1 MEFTTLNTG
10 ARMPMEGFGVYQ
22 ITDLDVCEKSVYEA
36 IKAGYRLLDTAA
48 AYGNE
53 SAFGKAVKR
62 AIADGL
68 VKREDLFITTKVW
81 VQDMHKAGDKA
92 GDTYASVKR
101 SLALSGLDYFDL
113 VLLHQAMGDYFT
125 AYRDLEKA
133 AKDGLTKAIG
143 VSNYFPSILVNL
155 CENVEIIPA
164 VNQIEAH
171 PFFTREEDL
180 RVMKSYG
187 IVPQAWSPLAE
198 GNYAIFTD
206 PDLTAIGKKYGKTA
220 AQVALRWNVQ
230 RGFSIIPKSTHE
242 ERIKENLDIW
252 DFSLTEDE
260 MKTISA
266 KDKGKSGIINHF
278 DPDLVKNLN
287 HLSFEH

>member
-1 MEFTTLNTG
+1 MEYVTLNNG
-10 ARMPMEGFGVYQ
+10 VQMPKLGYGVYQ
-22 ITDLDVCEKSVYEA
+22 TPLEETARCVLEA
-36 IKAGYRLLDTAA
+36 MEIGYRSIDTAQ
-48 AYGNE
+48 AYYNE
-53 SAFGKAVKR
+53 EGVGEALAES
-62 AIADGL
+62 GL
-68 VKREDLFITTKVW
+68 PREEFFLTTKVW
-81 VQDMHKAGDKA
+81 ITNAGYEKAKASIEESMRKLRTDYLDLLLIHQPFGDYYGTYRAMEELYKAG
-92 GDTYASVKR
+92 R
-101 SLALSGLDYFDL
+101 L
-113 VLLHQAMGDYFT
+113 
-125 AYRDLEKA
+125 R
-133 AKDGLTKAIG
+133 AIG
-143 VSNYFPSILVNL
+143 VSNFGPDRYLDIQHFAEVK
-155 CENVEIIPA
+155 PA

-171 PFFTREEDL
+171 SFFTREEDL

-198 GNYAIFTD
+198 GNYGIFTD

-252 DFSLTEDE
+252 DFALTEDE

>member
-1 MEFTTLNTG
+1 MEFATLNTG

-53 SAFGKAVKR
+53 SALGKAVKR
-62 AIADGL
+62 AIADG
-68 VKREDLFITTKVW
+68 
-81 VQDMHKAGDKA
+81 
-92 GDTYASVKR
+92 
-101 SLALSGLDYFDL
+101 L

-155 CENVEIIPA
+155 CESVEIIPA

-198 GNYAIFTD
+198 GNYGIFTD

-252 DFSLTEDE
+252 DFALTEDE

>member
-1 MEFTTLNTG
+1 M
-10 ARMPMEGFGVYQ
+10 
-22 ITDLDVCEKSVYEA
+22 
-36 IKAGYRLLDTAA
+36 
-48 AYGNE
+48 
-53 SAFGKAVKR
+53 KR

-68 VKREDLFITTKVW
+68 VKREDLFITTKAW
-81 VQDMHKAGDKA
+81 VQDMHKA

-155 CENVEIIPA
+155 CENVEIILA

-171 PFFTREEDL
+171 SFFTREEDL

-187 IVPQAWSPLAE
+187 
-198 GNYAIFTD
+198 IFTD

-252 DFSLTEDE
+252 DFALTEDE

>member
-1 MEFTTLNTG
+1 MEFATLNTG

-53 SAFGKAVKR
+53 SALGKAVKR

-198 GNYAIFTD
+198 GNYG
-206 PDLTAIGKKYGKTA
+206 IGKKYGKTA

-252 DFSLTEDE
+252 DFALTEDE

>member
-1 MEFTTLNTG
+1 MEFATLNTG

-22 ITDLDVCEKSVYEA
+22 I
-36 IKAGYRLLDTAA
+36 
-48 AYGNE
+48 
-53 SAFGKAVKR
+53 
-62 AIADGL
+62 
-68 VKREDLFITTKVW
+68 
-81 VQDMHKAGDKA
+81 
-92 GDTYASVKR
+92 
-101 SLALSGLDYFDL
+101 
-113 VLLHQAMGDYFT
+113 
-125 AYRDLEKA
+125 
-133 AKDGLTKAIG
+133 
-143 VSNYFPSILVNL
+143 
-155 CENVEIIPA
+155 
-164 VNQIEAH
+164 EAH
-171 PFFTREEDL
+171 SFFTREEDL

-198 GNYAIFTD
+198 GNYGIFTD

-252 DFSLTEDE
+252 DFALTEDE

>member
-1 MEFTTLNTG
+1 M
-10 ARMPMEGFGVYQ
+10 
-22 ITDLDVCEKSVYEA
+22 
-36 IKAGYRLLDTAA
+36 
-48 AYGNE
+48 
-53 SAFGKAVKR
+53 
-62 AIADGL
+62 
-68 VKREDLFITTKVW
+68 
-81 VQDMHKAGDKA
+81 
-92 GDTYASVKR
+92 
-101 SLALSGLDYFDL
+101 
-113 VLLHQAMGDYFT
+113 
-125 AYRDLEKA
+125 
-133 AKDGLTKAIG
+133 
-143 VSNYFPSILVNL
+143 
-155 CENVEIIPA
+155 EIIPA

-198 GNYAIFTD
+198 GNYGIFTD
-206 PDLTAIGKKYGKTA
+206 PDLTAISKKYGKTA

-252 DFSLTEDE
+252 DFALTEDE

>member
-1 MEFTTLNTG
+1 MALSIPTITLNDG
-10 ARMPMEGFGVYQ
+10 RAMPLLGLGTYKS
-22 ITDLDVCEKSVYEA
+22 TEKEA
-36 IKAGYRLLDTAA
+36 EKAIVTAAKYGYRLIDTASS
-48 AYGNE
+48 YKNE
-53 SAFGKAVKR
+53 DSIGRGIR
-62 AIADGL
+62 ASGIP
-68 VKREDLFITTKVW
+68 RENFFITTKVW
-81 VQDMHKAGDKA
+81 NTAQRVGDIEGA
-92 GDTYASVKR
+92 FNR
-101 SLALSGLDYFDL
+101 SLDRLRLDYVDL
-113 VLLHQAMGDYFT
+113 YLIHWPVPGCYPETWRA
-125 AYRDLEKA
+125 LEKIRESGR
-133 AKDGLTKAIG
+133 AKSIG
-143 VSNYFPSILVNL
+143 VSNFEEPHLTALFEFSG
-155 CENVEIIPA
+155 IIPA

-171 PFFTREEDL
+171 SFFTREEDL

-198 GNYAIFTD
+198 GNYGIFTD

-252 DFSLTEDE
+252 DFALTEDE

>member
-1 MEFTTLNTG
+1 MEFATLNTG

-22 ITDLDVCEKSVYEA
+22 ITDLDVCKKSVYEA

-53 SAFGKAVKR
+53 SALGKAVKR

-81 VQDMHKAGDKA
+81 VQDMHKAGD
-92 GDTYASVKR
+92 TYASVKR

-113 VLLHQAMGDYFT
+113 VLLHQAIGDYFT

-198 GNYAIFTD
+198 GNYGIFTD

>member
-1 MEFTTLNTG
+1 
-10 ARMPMEGFGVYQ
+10 
-22 ITDLDVCEKSVYEA
+22 
-36 IKAGYRLLDTAA
+36 
-48 AYGNE
+48 
-53 SAFGKAVKR
+53 VKR

-68 VKREDLFITTKVW
+68 VKREDLFITTKAW
-81 VQDMHKAGDKA
+81 VQDMHKA

-171 PFFTREEDL
+171 SFFTREEDL

-198 GNYAIFTD
+198 GNYGIFTD

-252 DFSLTEDE
+252 DFALTEDE

-266 KDKGKSGIINHF
+266 KDKGKSSIINHF